1 MTLVTKY
8 ETYDEYIRWL
18 AKREQTTLKQMCAD
32 LGIPYVSFKSGYLS
46 KRMRDG
52 RRDAVMN
59 YLNGNS
65 DILDSLPLKSEL
77 SKVKNEA

>member
-18 AKREQTTLKQMCAD
+18 AKRKQTTLKQMCAD
-32 LGIPYVSFKSGYLS
+32 LNIPYVSFKSGYLS
-46 KRMRDG
+46 KRMRSG

-59 YLNGNS
+59 YLKGDS
-65 DILDSLPLKSEL
+65 DILDSLSLKSEL
-77 SKVKNEA
+77 SKVNEA

>member
-32 LGIPYVSFKSGYLS
+32 LNIPYVSFKSGYLS

-59 YLNGNS
+59 YLKGDS

-77 SKVKNEA
+77 SKTNET